1 MKLIK
6 IGEEFILTNK
16 QEIKIGDVTLEK
28 HPTGYYYMPKIVME
42 YQLNDNSGIKVI
54 ASTNNLCEGVYSLS
68 LKNIQKA
75 LNPSVEDLAEKSVLE
90 NKDYKAEG
98 FSEYQNG
105 KFNGF
110 IEGFLKALELNKD
123 KQFTYDDMVMI
134 YNLGRDEKSKS
145 QVMGKYYD
153 THKEWIEMITKKESE
168 WDVEIEMRSKNIDE
182 LRESKEG
189 FLNNP
194 NLHVPVIEN
203 GYINIIKII
212 RNETN

>member
-6 IGEEFILTNK
+6 IGDNFILANK

-28 HPTGYYYMPKIVME
+28 DNSGNYFMPKIVME

-54 ASTNNLCEGVYSLS
+54 ASTNNLGCNIPLIDLESVKLLISEFDIKNLSEEEFPHRNSFSVY
-68 LKNIQKA
+68 
-75 LNPSVEDLAEKSVLE
+75 ED
-90 NKDYKAEG
+90 G
-98 FSEYQNG
+98 CR
-105 KFNGF
+105 NGF
-110 IEGFLKALELNKD
+110 IKGFLKASELNSGK
-123 KQFTYDDMVMI
+123 KFTYDDMVMI

-145 QVMGKYYD
+145 QVMGQYYD
-153 THKEWIEMITKKESE
+153 THKEFIGYDIKKQSE

-194 NLHVPVIEN
+194 NLHVPVVEN
-203 GYINIIKII
+203 GYVNIIKII
-212 RNETN
+212 SNETN

>member
-6 IGEEFILTNK
+6 IGEDFILTNK
-16 QEIKIGDVTLEK
+16 EEIKIGDVTLEK

-54 ASTNNLCEGVYSLS
+54 ASTNNLGDGVYL
-68 LKNIQKA
+68 LWMCDIKKLICGF
-75 LNPSVEDLAEKSVLE
+75 DIEKFSYDSFPKQIT
-90 NKDYKAEG
+90 NDIYGSGGRIG
-98 FSEYQNG
+98 FEC
-105 KFNGF
+105 
-110 IEGFLKALELNKD
+110 GFLKALDLNKD

-134 YNLGRDEKSKS
+134 YNLGRDDKSKS
-145 QVMGKYYD
+145 QVMGTYYD
-153 THKEWIEMITKKESE
+153 THKELIGHITKKQSE

-194 NLHVPVIEN
+194 NLNVPLIEN

-212 RNETN
+212 SNETN

>member
-28 HPTGYYYMPKIVME
+28 DNSGNYFMPKIVMD

-54 ASTNNLCEGVYSLS
+54 ASTNYLDDGIYKLDLNDVKKIISGFDVEKIAEELFPKRNSFSVYEGGQRNGF
-68 LKNIQKA
+68 LK
-75 LNPSVEDLAEKSVLE
+75 
-90 NKDYKAEG
+90 G
-98 FSEYQNG
+98 FSE
-105 KFNGF
+105 
-110 IEGFLKALELNKD
+110 ALRLNSD

-145 QVMGKYYD
+145 QAMGQYYD
-153 THKEWIEMITKKESE
+153 THKEWIGYITKKQSE
-168 WDVEIEMRSKNIDE
+168 WEVEIKMRSKNIDE
-182 LRESKEG
+182 IRESKEG

-194 NLHVPVIEN
+194 NLYVPDVEN
-203 GYINIIKII
+203 GYVNIIKIK
-212 RNETN
+212 

>member
-28 HPTGYYYMPKIVME
+28 YNSGNYFMPKIVMD

-54 ASTNNLCEGVYSLS
+54 ASANYLDDGIYKLDLNDVKKIISGFDVEKIAEELFPKRNSFSVYEGGQRNGFV
-68 LKNIQKA
+68 K
-75 LNPSVEDLAEKSVLE
+75 
-90 NKDYKAEG
+90 G
-98 FSEYQNG
+98 FSE
-105 KFNGF
+105 
-110 IEGFLKALELNKD
+110 ALRLNSD

-145 QVMGKYYD
+145 QVMGTYYD

-182 LRESKEG
+182 LHESKEG

-194 NLHVPVIEN
+194 NLHVPVVEN
-203 GYINIIKII
+203 GYVNIIKIK
-212 RNETN
+212 

>member
-28 HPTGYYYMPKIVME
+28 DNSGNYFMPKIVMD

-54 ASTNNLCEGVYSLS
+54 ASANYLDDGIYKLDLNDVKKIISGFDVEKIAEELFPKRNSFSVYEGGQRNGFV
-68 LKNIQKA
+68 K
-75 LNPSVEDLAEKSVLE
+75 
-90 NKDYKAEG
+90 G
-98 FSEYQNG
+98 FSE
-105 KFNGF
+105 
-110 IEGFLKALELNKD
+110 ALRLNSD

-145 QVMGKYYD
+145 QVMGTYYD

-182 LRESKEG
+182 LHESKEG
-189 FLNNP
+189 FFNNP
-194 NLHVPVIEN
+194 NLHVPVVEN
-203 GYINIIKII
+203 GYVNIIKIK
-212 RNETN
+212 

>member
-28 HPTGYYYMPKIVME
+28 HPTGYYYMPKVVME
-42 YQLNDNSGIKVI
+42 YQLHDNSGIKVI
-54 ASTNNLCEGVYSLS
+54 ASTNYLDDSVYKIYLNDVKKIVCGFNIEKIAEEKFPRRNSFSVYEAGQRDGFIKGFLESLS
-68 LKNIQKA
+68 VN
-75 LNPSVEDLAEKSVLE
+75 S
-90 NKDYKAEG
+90 
-98 FSEYQNG
+98 
-105 KFNGF
+105 
-110 IEGFLKALELNKD
+110 D
-123 KQFTYDDMVMI
+123 KKFTYDDMVMI

-145 QVMGKYYD
+145 QVMGTYYD

-182 LRESKEG
+182 LHESKEG

-194 NLHVPVIEN
+194 NLHVPVVEN
-203 GYINIIKII
+203 GYVNIIKIK
-212 RNETN
+212 

>member
-42 YQLNDNSGIKVI
+42 YQLNDNSGIKII
-54 ASTNNLCEGVYSLS
+54 ASSNDLGKGVYSLS
-68 LKNIQKA
+68 LKNIQKV
-75 LNPSVEDLAEKSVLE
+75 LNPSVEDLAEKSTL
-90 NKDYKAEG
+90 NAKG
-98 FSEYQNG
+98 FSDYQNG
-105 KFNGF
+105 KYNGF
-110 IEGFLKALELNKD
+110 IEGFLKSLELNKD

-145 QVMGKYYD
+145 QVMGTYYD
-153 THKEWIEMITKKESE
+153 THKEWIEMITKKQSE
-168 WDVEIEMRSKNIDE
+168 WNVEIEMRSKNIDE

-194 NLHVPVIEN
+194 NLQVPVVEN

-212 RNETN
+212 SNETN